1 MRHAQILLALDE
13 IPENAEWTDKR
24 IAAAYGACE
33 RAVGLLRKQFVEE
46 GLETALERKKRL
58 FPRSSR

>member
-1 MRHAQILLALDE
+1 LALDE